1 MNVITIKQGGLVT
14 LEGYNPRIHGM
25 PEGLLPE
32 NPPAPDPRDSAPKP
46 GSCPNCTPAEAAPK
60 KSNPVLKTILAWRYF
75 YPGTHELIIDDVG
88 NYCGFRDTRT
98 GELIEGHD
106 PVTGEDAGLPTAF
119 YVRHDERDGIVAL
132 VRLFG
137 VYGGPETEMQYDE
150 EHYRQAELDEILRD
164 TMPPMIGTGQDG
176 AALGRAS
183 SVPDNPQSA
192 IRSPQSNPEG

>member
-1 MNVITIKQGGLVT
+1 MN
-14 LEGYNPRIHGM
+14 
-25 PEGLLPE
+25 
-32 NPPAPDPRDSAPKP
+32 P
-46 GSCPNCTPAEAAPK
+46 GSRVVCVYRDFRAGRHA
-60 KSNPVLKTILAWRYF
+60 LILDA
-75 YPGTHELIIDDVG
+75 DG

-98 GELIEGHD
+98 GELLEGHD

-183 SVPDNPQSA
+183 AVPDNPQSA
-192 IRSPQSNPEG
+192 IRSPQSNPEGGYVPI